1 MLLQMLLVL
10 PRAAR
15 VVGTP
20 AVGTQVVPGAARA
33 TAATTLAV
41 MLVGATA
48 AEMQVETPAGEAT
61 RAGTRV
67 AEVMQEEAATREA
80 GTAAG
85 VVAETWAEEATPEGA
100 ARQGQMGGVAVTPV
114 AVLEEAETLAW
125 GATLEEAG
133 VLGEVKAAL
142 TAAAETEAPA
152 VGAVEPLEERTPGMA

>member
-15 VVGTP
+15 MAGTGMQ
-20 AVGTQVVPGAARA
+20 AGTGAARA

-133 VLGEVKAAL
+133 VLGEAKAAL

>member
-1 MLLQMLLVL
+1 MLLVL

-15 VVGTP
+15 MAGTGMQ
-20 AVGTQVVPGAARA
+20 AGTGAARA

-133 VLGEVKAAL
+133 VLGEAKAAL
-142 TAAAETEAPA
+142 AAAAETEAPA